1 MLQKM
6 GNEDLKA
13 SDNNLTEWSILLIL
27 IFSFLSFCPCLIP
40 SVADKFQNSFDGSA
54 IYGADYQSW
63 LLVSIVAS
71 IPSMI
76 IRFLDVVKPL
86 PFDQS
91 ILILK
96 RELPRSLKVI
106 SIIIPDTI
114 LYLWIRFCTTSATFA
129 QVQNSIFY
137 MQSLVIIGTI
147 LCSTF
152 HHKYNGMITS
162 KRLAISV
169 ESWTVVFL
177 LIATAF
183 KFFQVLSFLFSPI
196 SFEKRIL
203 SLVATAL
210 LFIAIFLLIFI
221 IYNLTYYLTPEM
233 KKNTYSFTGFDQKHD
248 FLRMLGII
256 SFASYVI
263 VLFYS
268 SNQALDFNNPFGL
281 NESAIVKFLIGK
293 VLLIIY
299 LTIVDERCLLF
310 QVELELVAR
319 LDLIRYLSHEIRSP
333 LNTSTLGVQLLQAQ
347 IEDILTAHKN
357 GILQL
362 NPLTLDSRFQQALA
376 KQQCDLEEVLEMGEM
391 VRDSL
396 SAALG
401 TLNDLLT
408 FDKLDDNKMHM
419 ELEEVDL
426 LPLVED
432 TTKAFRINAMKEQV
446 DLSVKHMGFDSQE
459 ELIVKADAIKIS
471 QVLRN
476 FLSNALKFSPKVT
489 GEVNVLV
496 EVRERAFANSKVRSA
511 VRVSVQDN
519 GCGISAEN
527 RAKMFGKYVQI
538 RASAL
543 QKGQGS
549 GLGLWISKSE
559 CSNEDKLLEWFTV
572 IWFLLQGWWSCTE
585 GLSGWS
591 PAERVRAPPFTSTC
605 L

>member
-1 MLQKM
+1 MIDSRISFLENKCL
-6 GNEDLKA
+6 EI
-13 SDNNLTEWSILLIL
+13 SIFLIL
-27 IFSFLSFCPCLIP
+27 AYSLLSFCPCFIP
-40 SVADKFQNSFDGSA
+40 SETEKFRNSTLESA
-54 IYGADYQSW
+54 VYSRDYQSW
-63 LLVSIVAS
+63 LLVSIVAT
-71 IPSMI
+71 IPSLVIRALDI
-76 IRFLDVVKPL
+76 IKPQQSFEHDGIPFLN
-86 PFDQS
+86 
-91 ILILK
+91 

-106 SIIIPDTI
+106 AIIVPDFF
-114 LYLWIRFCTTSATFA
+114 LYLWIRFNISSAVIA

-137 MQSLVIIGTI
+137 AQFLAIVGTV
-147 LCSTF
+147 LCTTF
-152 HHKYNGMITS
+152 GHKYNGMISS
-162 KRLAISV
+162 KRLDISV
-169 ESWTVVFL
+169 ENWTVAFL
-177 LIATAF
+177 LLATAY
-183 KFFQVLSFLFSPI
+183 KLFQIVSIILPDDSYYRGTLYVIASILLTATILVLMFLVC
-196 SFEKRIL
+196 K
-203 SLVATAL
+203 
-210 LFIAIFLLIFI
+210 
-221 IYNLTYYLTPEM
+221 LTYFLTPEM
-233 KKNTYSFTGFDQKHD
+233 TKNTFSFTGFDQKHD

-256 SFASYVI
+256 SFASYVFVLYCSTNQIVADDAIFGQNENTI
-263 VLFYS
+263 VL
-268 SNQALDFNNPFGL
+268 
-281 NESAIVKFLIGK
+281 FLIGK
-293 VLLIIY
+293 VFLIIY

-310 QVELELVAR
+310 KAELELLAR

-333 LNTSTLGVQLLQAQ
+333 LNTSTLGIQLLQAQ

-357 GILQL
+357 GAVQL
-362 NPLTLDSRFQQALA
+362 NPLMLDSRVQQALA